1 MTKTDESDGAK
12 TCPSCSHANRV
23 AANFC
28 EYCGE
33 HLPDHRNCAECGEV
47 CELGQRFCHAC
58 GAALASQELV
68 SPAAPSGENAFG
80 EAGGIQDKTGPPKG
94 VLGTL
99 PGRVG
104 ALLNA
109 SSVGNIA
116 GRLFTQVPHDAPG
129 EVGPGDE
136 GDGESPAES
145 ITSEEAA
152 LYGPAETVRA
162 NVFWGVLAIASAV
175 MGQWLLGR
183 GQTLPSIGFYGAG
196 ILLVLWAF
204 RKRTSFPVPTTVDL
218 GHLQS
223 LNPYWLLPFLL
234 LPGTILAWSLE
245 RLLTDPDH
253 PPRLFWVLHISSVVL
268 FVGCVLLAWQYERR
282 KEAGRTASAATNS
295 PPLWPNG
302 LSSAAATPWTNGE
315 RLVVILIIC
324 IGLFLRV
331 HQLSEFPAGT
341 WYDEATAGLEAQRIL
356 SDPDYRPLY
365 VSGLMG
371 PEHYVYLISFLFL
384 LLPKITF
391 VVRLATVITG
401 VLSVPAA
408 YLAGSQLFG
417 RGPAL
422 VFAFLIATSRWS
434 VNFSRIGMFNI
445 LMVLF
450 VLLGAGLLLKAL
462 RRGRLTDYM
471 WAGLFLGF
479 GLNTYYAFQLFLV
492 VIGLFLL
499 YFFVTNWSQLLAR
512 WKGLVLLAMGVML
525 FLAPLA
531 TFAFARLDRY
541 LERTRTVSIF
551 EEYPEDQIGGKV
563 LESAVTH
570 LLMYNVQGD
579 PNGRHN
585 LPGEPM
591 LAPITG
597 ALLVLGLALSIS
609 RIWHPRFL
617 LLILWFF
624 GLMAGGIFALSFEAP
639 QSLRAIGTMP
649 AAYLLAV
656 IPLALLWRHWRVAAY
671 HGYGLSE
678 GNESAGNWIDR
689 SLLRNGRRIPGR
701 VWRLALWR
709 GTPVVLVVGLVAT
722 AAVYNYKVYFVRQMN
737 DFAVW
742 NAYSTGETIAATV
755 VGEHVGRDDTD
766 VYLTSHYAG
775 HPAVRFVGS
784 PVPYFHAVDYT
795 ATLPMPLSPDRDAL
809 FLMDPER
816 RSFFEQARNFYPEGE
831 FVEHKAP
838 FGGPTVL
845 YEIRLDPS
853 DIASI
858 QGLNVS
864 YFAGEDWSGDPVR
877 VERHATVTAD
887 WTREAPVEGLFSAE
901 WSGILN
907 VEQYGPHKL
916 VIRAPGSAELYVD
929 EELVAR
935 IGGDEDAG
943 ETSSSQEES
952 GSLEATA
959 ALNLALGLHRLR
971 FRAVGGEGAVSLS
984 WQRPGEEEQVIP
996 SFTLHVPPVASTGL
1010 LGKYY
1015 ANGNWQGPP
1024 AFTRIDPQINLYF
1037 HDIPLPRPYTVE
1049 WEGKLAVPH
1058 DGVYILG
1065 IESIDESELWI
1076 DGESIAASPEP
1087 NEYNEDSVSL
1097 TAGLHD
1103 IRIRYVARTSHYHV
1117 NLHWAPPG
1125 QNRTLVQTEALV
1137 PPQGSYDHLSVDD
1150 LAIFE
1155 RGPGESPVVLA
1166 VDVTPLPKEGKE
1178 SAALTLMSEGF
1189 ERPRGVA
1196 WANDRIYVV
1205 DPALKTLMVLSSSG
1219 RELAQIRRSNRRFSE
1234 PVDVAADASGMVF
1247 VLDAGEGGQISVHD
1261 ADGDFVREIPLAR
1274 NSVERSRGIDV
1285 DQEGRIWVA
1294 MTPALEVA
1302 AFDAEGQEL
1311 ARISTALQG
1320 GDFQPVDV
1328 AYVNDDAIYVTMVG
1342 TTSLIQFSL
1351 SGEPLRYWPLSPA
1364 NSVDGP
1370 HLAKDDDGT
1379 LYVTQPELGQ
1389 YLTLSG
1395 DNENRV
1401 EVWIPPAGDE
1411 MRKLIGI
1418 DTGPNGELVLTDS
1431 ENGRVYL
1438 VPASP

>member
-1 MTKTDESDGAK
+1 MSKTDVDDGAK
-12 TCPSCSHANRV
+12 SCPSCSHANRPG
-23 AANFC
+23 ANFC
-28 EYCGE
+28 ENCGE
-33 HLPDHRNCAECGEV
+33 QLADHRICAACGEV
-47 CELGQRFCHAC
+47 CGIGQRFCHAC
-58 GAALASQELV
+58 GAALAGKEPA
-68 SPAAPSGENAFG
+68 SPAPPSGESGNG
-80 EAGGIQDKTGPPKG
+80 EAGESPGKASATTEG
-94 VLGTL
+94 LGAL
-99 PGRVG
+99 RGRVG
-104 ALLNA
+104 ETLRA
-109 SSVGNIA
+109 SSFGKIVG
-116 GRLFTQVPHDAPG
+116 GLFTPFGQEPDGAVKPGADREGHD
-129 EVGPGDE
+129 
-136 GDGESPAES
+136 PADA
-145 ITSEEAA
+145 ITSGEAA

-162 NVFWGVLAIASAV
+162 NVVWGVLAIASAV
-175 MGQWLLGR
+175 AGQWLLGR
-183 GQTLPSIGFYGAG
+183 GQTLASVGFYAAG
-196 ILLVLWAF
+196 ILLALWAF
-204 RKRTSFPVPTTVDL
+204 RKRTSFPVPATL
-218 GHLQS
+218 GLGQLQR
-223 LNPYWLLPFLL
+223 LRPLWLLPILL
-234 LPGTILAWSLE
+234 LPGAAMAWSLE
-245 RLLTDPDH
+245 RLLTNPDR
-253 PPRLFWVLHISSVVL
+253 PPDLFWILHASSVVL
-268 FVGCVLLAWQYERR
+268 FVGCVWLARQFERIR
-282 KEAGRTASAATNS
+282 DSGGTPGDETDARHSQSPAPEAAT
-295 PPLWPNG
+295 
-302 LSSAAATPWTNGE
+302 AAPWTTGH

-324 IGLFLRV
+324 IGLFMRV

-422 VFAFLIATSRWS
+422 VLAFLIATSRWS

-450 VLLGAGLLLKAL
+450 VLLGVGLLLKAL

-479 GLNTYYAFQLFLV
+479 GLNTYYAFQLFLAV
-492 VIGLFLL
+492 VGIFLL
-499 YFFVTNWSQLLAR
+499 YFFVTNWNHLLAR
-512 WKGLVLLAMGVML
+512 WKGLVLLAMGVTL

-551 EEYPEDQIGGKV
+551 EEYPEEQVWGKV
-563 LESAVTH
+563 RESAVTH
-570 LLMYNVQGD
+570 LLMYNVRGD

-597 ALLVLGLALSIS
+597 ALLALGLALSFS
-609 RIWHPRFL
+609 RIWRPRFL

-649 AAYLLAV
+649 AAYLLALL
-656 IPLALLWRHWRVAAY
+656 PLALLWQNWRVASY
-671 HGYGLSE
+671 YWLHREG
-678 GNESAGNWIDR
+678 GNEAAGSSTGRHIFP
-689 SLLRNGRRIPGR
+689 NGARISER
-701 VWRLALWR
+701 FWQAFHWQ
-709 GTPVVLVVGLVAT
+709 GTPVVVMAVL
-722 AAVYNYKVYFVRQMN
+722 AAAAGTYSYRTYFVRQMN

-755 VGEHVGRDDTD
+755 VAEHVGRDDTD

-775 HPAVRFVGS
+775 HPSVRFIGS
-784 PVPYFHAVDYT
+784 SVPFYQAVDYT
-795 ATLPMPLSPDRDAL
+795 ATLPMPLSPERDAL

-816 RSFFEQARNFYPEGE
+816 RNFFEQARSFYPGGE

-845 YEIRLDPS
+845 YEIRLRPS

-858 QGLNVS
+858 QGMHVA
-864 YFAGEDWSGDPVR
+864 YYEGEDWTGEPVK
-877 VERHATVTAD
+877 VERQATVAAD
-887 WTREAPVEGLFSAE
+887 WSREAPVAGPFSAE
-901 WSGILN
+901 WRGILN
-907 VEQYGPHKL
+907 VEKYGPHKL
-916 VIRAPGSAELYVD
+916 VLRAPGPAELYVN
-929 EELVAR
+929 EELAAR
-935 IGGDEDAG
+935 IGGEAGVG
-943 ETSSSQEES
+943 ETGGGQ
-952 GSLEATA
+952 EATA

-971 FRAVGGEGAVSLS
+971 VRAVGGEGPISLS
-984 WQRPGEEEQVIP
+984 WQRPGEEAQIVP
-996 SFTLHVPPVASTGL
+996 SSTLHVPPVASTGL

-1015 ANGNWQGPP
+1015 ANGNWEGTP

-1058 DGVYILG
+1058 DGVYRLG

-1076 DGESIAASPEP
+1076 DGEPVAASPEP
-1087 NEYNEDSVSL
+1087 NQYDEESVRL

-1125 QNRTLVQTEALV
+1125 QDRTIVQSAALV
-1137 PPQGSYDHLSVDD
+1137 PPQGSYDHLSVED

-1155 RGPGESPVVLA
+1155 RGTGEMLVGLPL
-1166 VDVTPLPKEGKE
+1166 DFTPLPREGTE
-1178 SAALTLMSEGF
+1178 TPAFETVSDALQ
-1189 ERPRGVA
+1189 RPRGVA
-1196 WANDRIYVV
+1196 AANERLYVV
-1205 DPALKTLMVLSSSG
+1205 DPAQKSLFVLDSGG
-1219 RELAQIRRSNRRFSE
+1219 RELVQVRRSNRRFGE
-1234 PVDVAADASGMVF
+1234 PVDVAADALGNVY
-1247 VLDAGEGGQISVHD
+1247 VLDAGDGGQVSVHD
-1261 ADGDFVREIPLAR
+1261 ADGDFIRVIPLPED
-1274 NSVERSRGIDV
+1274 SMDRSRGIDV
-1285 DQEGRIWVA
+1285 DQLGRIWVA
-1294 MTPALEVA
+1294 MTPALAVA
-1302 AFDAEGQEL
+1302 AFDEEGREL

-1328 AYVNDDAIYVTMVG
+1328 AYMNDEAVYVTTVG
-1342 TTSLIQFSL
+1342 TTALIRFSL
-1351 SGEPLRYWPLSPA
+1351 GGEPSGIWPLAPA

-1370 HLAKDDDGT
+1370 HLALGGDGT
-1379 LYVTQPELGQ
+1379 LYITQPELGQ
-1389 YLTLSG
+1389 YLSL
-1395 DNENRV
+1395 
-1401 EVWIPPAGDE
+1401 AGDE
-1411 MRKLIGI
+1411 GKEIQIWILPASSPIRKLVGV
-1418 DTGPNGELVLTDS
+1418 DAGSGGEVVLTDS

-1438 VPASP
+1438 VPAPP